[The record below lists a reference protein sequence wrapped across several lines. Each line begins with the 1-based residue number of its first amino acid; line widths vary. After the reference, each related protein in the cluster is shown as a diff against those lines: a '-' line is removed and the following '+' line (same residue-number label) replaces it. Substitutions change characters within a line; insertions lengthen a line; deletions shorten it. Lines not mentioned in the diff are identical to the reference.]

1 MSVVDRTKEFSS
13 IIASHH
19 SRRQQQQRTGSGPPK
34 VPVKRS
40 EFAAAASLIGADI
53 HATASKLTK
62 LTQLAQSKSLFEDPT
77 VEINE
82 LTFILKQDITSLNS
96 KLASL
101 QGAMAQARATGTKQR
116 ATHSNSI
123 VDSLKTRLLDATK
136 EFQDVLHTRS
146 HNIQVLQSRR
156 EQFST
161 PRGSGSKGATSCEG
175 AESSCGCGS
184 LGGSSHMRSRFKPPA
199 PIFELAAP
207 PVSKASGDGDSRRCD
222 GLVSAGG
229 QSGSGSSFC
238 SSSSACVDH
247 KKSDDS
253 HGADDH
259 GCAGAAW
266 ANPAARPIGLPPSNG
281 DVVIDV
287 GMLGGSQQQMEMA
300 PALGTYYDSR
310 AQAVESV
317 QSTIVELGGIFQQL
331 AVMVE
336 EQGTLLQRLDDNVD
350 TSLADVRAGHAQLV
364 RYLNNMSSNRPLLI
378 KVFAILFF
386 FVVIWGTLFA

>member
-161 PRGSGSKGATSCEG
+161 PRGSGSKGATS
-175 AESSCGCGS
+175 
-184 LGGSSHMRSRFKPPA
+184 
-199 PIFELAAP
+199 
-207 PVSKASGDGDSRRCD
+207 
-222 GLVSAGG
+222 
-229 QSGSGSSFC
+229 
-238 SSSSACVDH
+238 
-247 KKSDDS
+247 
-253 HGADDH
+253 
-259 GCAGAAW
+259 
-266 ANPAARPIGLPPSNG
+266 
-281 DVVIDV
+281 
-287 GMLGGSQQQMEMA
+287 
-300 PALGTYYDSR
+300 
-310 AQAVESV
+310 
-317 QSTIVELGGIFQQL
+317 
-331 AVMVE
+331 
-336 EQGTLLQRLDDNVD
+336 
-350 TSLADVRAGHAQLV
+350 
-364 RYLNNMSSNRPLLI
+364 
-378 KVFAILFF
+378 
-386 FVVIWGTLFA
+386 